1 MTRAFLFDLDG
12 TIIDSEPV
20 AVEAFIES
28 YAHFGGPG
36 AAPVER
42 FLAMAGRPFE
52 EIVAAIGMPDGMVE
66 DFRTRSRARAHR
78 VRVFPG
84 MRQVLTD
91 LAMDSAAV
99 GIITGK
105 DRPRAEHVLSLVGL
119 TPLYG
124 ELVTPSD
131 PPRPK
136 PAPDGVHWLCERLG
150 ATAAN
155 SVLVGDSVIDIAA
168 GQAAGATTVAC
179 LWGAGR
185 PADLR
190 AAGPDLVV
198 ARPEHLGAA
207 LRPFAGWSEDRCVRE
222 RVRKEVP

>member
-20 AVEAFIES
+20 AVEAFTES

-36 AAPVER
+36 PAPVER

-52 EIVAAIGMPDGMVE
+52 EIVADIGMPDGMVE

-84 MRQVLTD
+84 MRRVLTE
-91 LAMDSAAV
+91 LALASAAV

-105 DRPRAEHVLSLVGL
+105 DRPRAEHVLSLLGL
-119 TPLYG
+119 TPFYR
-124 ELVTPSD
+124 ELVTPSE

-150 ATAAN
+150 ATAADA
-155 SVLVGDSVIDIAA
+155 VLVGDSAIDIAA
-168 GQAAGATTVAC
+168 GRAAGATTVAC

-198 ARPEHLGAA
+198 ARPEDLSAA
-207 LRPFAGWSEDRCVRE
+207 LRPFAPRLADRPARGH
-222 RVRKEVP
+222 VRKEVS